1 MKVLIACEE
10 SQRVCT
16 EFRRLGHEAYSCDI
30 QECSGGHPEWH
41 VCGDV
46 LPVLQG
52 GNFATMDGIYHC
64 VNMWDLVIAHPPCT
78 YLSAVTN
85 RHLSL
90 RCAPPEKVVDRLWK
104 VAKSAVFFMQCYYA
118 NSDKVA
124 VENPMGFMSKL
135 FRKPDCTI
143 HPYFFAKSQYDFE
156 NYHKKRTCLWL
167 RGLPPLER
175 TTYLPE
181 PKPISYSKS
190 GQPFNFEET
199 VNGKDR
205 AKLRSKT
212 FPGIARAMAEQWGKE
227 SPAPAETGNG
237 DE

>member
-10 SQRVCT
+10 SQRTCM
-16 EFRRLGHEAYSCDI
+16 EFRRLGHDAYSCDI

-52 GNFATMDGIYHC
+52 GKFVTMDGIKHC
-64 VNMWDLVIAHPPCT
+64 VTRWDLVIAHPPCT
-78 YLSAVTN
+78 YLSAVTT

-90 RCAPPEKVVDRLWK
+90 RCTPPEKVVNRLWQ

-118 NSDKVA
+118 NANKVA
-124 VENPMGFMSKL
+124 VENPLGFMSTL
-135 FRKPDCTI
+135 FRKPDCI
-143 HPYFFAKSQYDFE
+143 VHPYFFATSQNDSE
-156 NYHKKRTCLWL
+156 NYHKKRTCFWL

-175 TTYLPE
+175 TSHLPE
-181 PKPISYSKS
+181 PKPIAFSKS
-190 GQPFNFEET
+190 GKPLNFEES
-199 VNGKDR
+199 VRGKER

-212 FPGIARAMAEQWGKE
+212 FFGVAQAMAEQWGGK
-227 SPAPAETGNG
+227 
-237 DE
+237 